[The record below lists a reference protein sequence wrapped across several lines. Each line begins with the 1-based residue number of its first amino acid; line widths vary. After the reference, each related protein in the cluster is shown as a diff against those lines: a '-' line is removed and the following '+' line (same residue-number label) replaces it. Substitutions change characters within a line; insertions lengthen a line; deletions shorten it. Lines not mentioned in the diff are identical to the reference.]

1 MQVVGP
7 YPSHFPTFSQ
17 THQSM
22 EMTTKTISKQ
32 NLEDM
37 LYIHRVTFFPV
48 KYVLFWW
55 AQDYVSFHDVSWDE
69 EYIIFIILI
78 K

>member
-1 MQVVGP
+1 
-7 YPSHFPTFSQ
+7 
-17 THQSM
+17 
-22 EMTTKTISKQ
+22 MTTKTISKQ

-69 EYIIFIILI
+69 EYIIFIIII